1 MYEAIVGQEDLSH
14 LSRLLKVNASD
25 LLVEPLPGGLSNRSF
40 HFSYGEKQWAVRLP
54 KNIEANRFQTL
65 DIECEQQL
73 LAVVAQTGLT
83 PKVVL
88 YDPDTGALI
97 TEFLRNAVP
106 WTPEIARL
114 PENIERIATTL
125 RSLHG
130 IRVSPDLLSPFY
142 PVQLAERYLN
152 MAYRSQR
159 SEDRNLAVE
168 EKHWEEELR
177 RLAGLYEAR
186 FPPNAV
192 CHHDLVAANILED
205 DQLWLL
211 DFEYAMWAD
220 PVLDL
225 ASLSAMNGYDATQRN
240 LLSQKYFDAEPIP
253 FATEHLDD
261 VIRLELLLSYFWAV
275 SRQSAVEEADDMIRF
290 ADSMAAMLR

>member
-1 MYEAIVGQEDLSH
+1 MYEAIIGQEDLSH
-14 LSRLLKVNASD
+14 LSCLLKVNVDD
-25 LLVEPLPGGLSNRSF
+25 LLVEPLSGGLSNRSF
-40 HFSYGEKQWAVRLP
+40 HLSHGEKQWAVRLP

-65 DIECEQQL
+65 DTECEQRL
-73 LAVVAQTGLT
+73 LAAVAHTGLT
-83 PKVVL
+83 PRVVL

-106 WTPEIARL
+106 WTPEKARL
-114 PENIERIATTL
+114 PENVERIATTL

-130 IRVSPDLLSPFY
+130 IRVSPDLLSPFF
-142 PVQLAERYLN
+142 PIQLAEKYLD
-152 MAYRSQR
+152 MAHRSQR

-168 EKHWEEELR
+168 EKRWEVELR

-186 FPPNAV
+186 FPPNAI

-225 ASLSAMNGYDATQRN
+225 ASLSAMNDYDATQRS
-240 LLSQKYFDAEPIP
+240 LLSQKYFDAEPVP

-261 VIRLELLLSYFWAV
+261 VVRLELLLSYFWAV
-275 SRQSAVEEADDMIRF
+275 SRRSEVEEADDLTRF

>member
-1 MYEAIVGQEDLSH
+1 MYEAIIRQEDLSH
-14 LSRLLKVNASD
+14 LSRLLEVNVSD
-25 LLVEPLPGGLSNRSF
+25 LLIEPLSGGLSNRSF
-40 HFSYGEKQWAVRLP
+40 HISHGEKQWAVRLP
-54 KNIEANRFQTL
+54 KSIEANRFQTL
-65 DIECEQQL
+65 DTECEQQL
-73 LAVVAQTGLT
+73 LAAIAHTGLT

-114 PENIERIATTL
+114 PENVERIAATL

-159 SEDRNLAVE
+159 AEDRNLAVE

-186 FPPNAV
+186 FSPNAV
-192 CHHDLVAANILED
+192 CHHDLVAANILEV

-240 LLSQKYFDAEPIP
+240 LLSQKYFDVEPIP

-275 SRQSAVEEADDMIRF
+275 SRQSAVEEADDMARF

>member
-1 MYEAIVGQEDLSH
+1 MYEAIIRQEDLSH
-14 LSRLLKVNASD
+14 LSRLLEVNVSD
-25 LLVEPLPGGLSNRSF
+25 LLIEPLSGGLSNRSF
-40 HFSYGEKQWAVRLP
+40 HISHGEKQWAVRLP
-54 KNIEANRFQTL
+54 KSIEANRFQTL
-65 DIECEQQL
+65 DTECEQQL
-73 LAVVAQTGLT
+73 LAAIAHTGLT

-114 PENIERIATTL
+114 PENVERIAATL

-159 SEDRNLAVE
+159 AEDRNLAVE

-186 FPPNAV
+186 FSPNAV

-240 LLSQKYFDAEPIP
+240 LLSQKYFDVEPIP

-275 SRQSAVEEADDMIRF
+275 SRQSAVEEADDMARF